1 MDFSC
6 FILEVISP
14 IEDIKP
20 ELWETYNLKPI
31 SVDTLGDRTWR
42 ERNININNAEIA
54 CYLEEKAV
62 NIIIAT
68 DGSIRDN
75 ITAGGGSVWRGY
87 HRVFDWSAGKHG
99 KTSSF
104 RAESEAYED
113 ALVWM
118 TKNTTSVD
126 NIVVLTDSLCLV
138 TRLRSGQVR
147 AHWVELFTKI
157 KASLTTTYIP
167 GHSGIHYNEIVDKH
181 ARILYTTVYQLA
193 TG

>member
-75 ITAGGGSVWRGY
+75 ITAGGGIGCP
-87 HRVFDWSAGKHG
+87 K
-99 KTSSF
+99 KTLF
-104 RAESEAYED
+104 
-113 ALVWM
+113 
-118 TKNTTSVD
+118 
-126 NIVVLTDSLCLV
+126 
-138 TRLRSGQVR
+138 G
-147 AHWVELFTKI
+147 VELSTIGVWF
-157 KASLTTTYIP
+157 LL
-167 GHSGIHYNEIVDKH
+167 GRLFNV
-181 ARILYTTVYQLA
+181 
-193 TG
+193 